1 MAWRWYVRLAVF
13 RGIRY
18 RSDALSLDHSRDA
31 SPNPQLPVESSDW
44 DLQPVP
50 CNHLAS
56 RVDGPTDLF
65 GSPDLFSPTD
75 NLQPLR
81 YDLADNGSYW
91 YAPSVVV

>member
-1 MAWRWYVRLAVF
+1 LAVF
-13 RGIRY
+13 RGIQY
-18 RSDALSLDHSRDA
+18 RSDAVSLDHSRDA
-31 SPNPQLPVESSDW
+31 SSDPQLSVKSSDW

-65 GSPDLFSPTD
+65 GPTD
-75 NLQPLR
+75 NLQSLR

-91 YAPSVVV
+91 GSYRYAPSVVV